1 MLQPLIISFAHSK
14 LIVVALLRG
23 NTMDVKK
30 RILELMDK
38 RGWTKYRLSKETGIY
53 ITTINDWFNGKGYTP
68 SRESIVSICEA
79 MGITVAEFYGG
90 IEEHDLTNE
99 QLVLL
104 EKFEK
109 VPKDRRKMVFDL
121 MEVLSKEK
129 S

>member
-1 MLQPLIISFAHSK
+1 
-14 LIVVALLRG
+14 
-23 NTMDVKK
+23 MDVKK

-38 RGWTKYRLSKETGIY
+38 RGWTKYRLAKETGIY
-53 ITTINDWFNGKGYTP
+53 ITTINDWFSGKGYTP

-104 EKFEK
+104 LICSLNFYIKEHLEQYSNS
-109 VPKDRRKMVFDL
+109 RNYHIDL
-121 MEVLSKEK
+121 LWLICFQLLFVQMNS

>member
-1 MLQPLIISFAHSK
+1 
-14 LIVVALLRG
+14 
-23 NTMDVKK
+23 
-30 RILELMDK
+30 
-38 RGWTKYRLSKETGIY
+38 
-53 ITTINDWFNGKGYTP
+53 
-68 SRESIVSICEA
+68 

-121 MEVLSKEK
+121 MEVLSKEP
-129 S
+129 

>member
-1 MLQPLIISFAHSK
+1 
-14 LIVVALLRG
+14 
-23 NTMDVKK
+23 MDVKK

-99 QLVLL
+99 QLV
-104 EKFEK
+104 
-109 VPKDRRKMVFDL
+109 PKDRRKMVFDL

>member
-1 MLQPLIISFAHSK
+1 
-14 LIVVALLRG
+14 
-23 NTMDVKK
+23 MDVKK

-38 RGWTKYRLSKETGIY
+38 RGWTKYRLAKETGIY
-53 ITTINDWFNGKGYTP
+53 ITTINDWFSGKGYTP

-109 VPKDRRKMVFDL
+109 VPKDRRQMVFDL